1 MPVKAVVR
9 YQLLM
14 LAEAYSGLNDREMGN
29 YPRMR
34 PGKRLVEGI
43 RLVCVDRVEVLGLG
57 VLCLAVSAFLQ

>member
-34 PGKRLVEGI
+34 PGKRSV
-43 RLVCVDRVEVLGLG
+43 RVLRQVSVNWEEVLGLG